1 VKTTAITK
9 EESAEIS
16 TLEDVKQSKKAAL
29 TIHEVATV
37 LGLNRRTVSS
47 ATKNGEIPCVRLGR
61 RVLIPRAA
69 FIALLENK
77 GKGAE
82 NV

>member
-1 VKTTAITK
+1 MKTTAINK
-9 EESAEIS
+9 EDISEIS

-61 RVLIPRAA
+61 RVLIPRDA

-77 GKGAE
+77 GTGSE